1 MKTAATFLSPSFPHR
16 NPKKSKPV
24 KTPIYRLAVLA
35 LVAFAALSV
44 QSRALASTSSSGTA
58 MPWESP
64 LQTIATSLSGPVAGV
79 ISLIAIVICG
89 ITLIWG
95 GEIGEFAKKLVYVV
109 MVIAVLVGASSLIST
124 LFSSSGALV

>member
-1 MKTAATFLSPSFPHR
+1 M
-16 NPKKSKPV
+16 

-35 LVAFAALSV
+35 LVAIRRPV
-44 QSRALASTSSSGTA
+44 R
-58 MPWESP
+58 
-64 LQTIATSLSGPVAGV
+64 PVAGARLDV
-79 ISLIAIVICG
+79 VLRHRHAVGEPPANDRDLAERPGTPALISLIAIVICG

>member
-1 MKTAATFLSPSFPHR
+1 
-16 NPKKSKPV
+16 V

-44 QSRALASTSSSGTA
+44 PSRALASTSSSGTA